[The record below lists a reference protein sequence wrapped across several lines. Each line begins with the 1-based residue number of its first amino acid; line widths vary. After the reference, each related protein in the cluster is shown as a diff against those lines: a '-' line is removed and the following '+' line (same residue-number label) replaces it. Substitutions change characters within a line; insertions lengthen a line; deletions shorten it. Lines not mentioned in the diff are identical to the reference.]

1 MKSIAIEVCTAC
13 VVHDK
18 LFLSDT
24 FQCNAKI
31 ENHLHKGGRGER
43 PRPRDRNRTNG
54 ASSVKCE
61 KFCLYRSRS
70 RYLMKVFRVSLNTAK
85 RRVRCAG
92 RLTFTS
98 EIDYHHTTVLLRL
111 RRRGGLKRVITR
123 PLSVSDHKRTL
134 SVVRARTA
142 RAGAPRALFRKTRGV
157 DSL

>member
-1 MKSIAIEVCTAC
+1 
-13 VVHDK
+13 
-18 LFLSDT
+18 
-24 FQCNAKI
+24 
-31 ENHLHKGGRGER
+31 
-43 PRPRDRNRTNG
+43 
-54 ASSVKCE
+54 
-61 KFCLYRSRS
+61 
-70 RYLMKVFRVSLNTAK
+70 MKVYRVSLNTAK

-98 EIDYHHTTVLLRL
+98 DYHNHTTELLRL

-123 PLSVSDHKRTL
+123 PLSVSAHKRTL